1 MLIIVSFYLTYNKSN
16 DTHEAISFV
25 LFITSIVGLKMNRN
39 DILKNRQA
47 LLKSQISKNLDL
59 IVGSVVRSPAMM
71 YHSLTTKVD
80 GKTVTRYIRK
90 GLVPK
95 VKVMTERNR
104 KVRSLIQQL
113 SKINWEILKKE
124 SE

>member
-1 MLIIVSFYLTYNKSN
+1 MTYNKSN
-16 DTHEAISFV
+16 DTHEVISFV
-25 LFITSIVGLKMNRN
+25 LFITSIVELKMNRK

-47 LLKSQISKNLDL
+47 SLKRQISKNLDL

-71 YHSLTTKVD
+71 YHSLTTKVN

-95 VKVMTERNR
+95 VQVMTERNR
-104 KVRSLIQQL
+104 KVRSLIQKL